1 MKTIGLIGGMSW
13 ESTTTYYQ
21 LLNQG
26 VRSRLGAL
34 HSAQLLLYSVDFSP
48 IEVLQR
54 EGKWEEAGH
63 RLAVIAE
70 KLETAGAEA
79 ILLCTNTM
87 HKVALY
93 IEEAIHIPFLH
104 IAEATA
110 QAIIKGECSNV
121 LLLGTN
127 YTMEQPFLKEKLQ
140 ERGINV
146 FIPDSKE
153 RDEVNRIIFEELCVG
168 TVSRDSKIWLEQL
181 VLNFEKQGV
190 EGVVLGCTELGLIVE
205 KEKVPVDL
213 FDTTAIHVKVAV
225 DFMLQETIL
234 K

>member
-21 LLNQG
+21 LLNRE

-54 EGKWEEAGH
+54 EGKWEEAGY
-63 RLAVIAE
+63 RLAAIAE
-70 KLETAGAEA
+70 KLEIAGAEV

-87 HKVALY
+87 HKVAHY
-93 IEEAIHIPFLH
+93 IEKAIHIPFLH

-110 QAIIKGECSNV
+110 QVIVKGECSNV
-121 LLLGTN
+121 LLLGTK
-127 YTMEQPFLKEKLQ
+127 YTMEQPFMKEKLQ

-146 FIPDSKE
+146 FVPDGKE

-205 KEKVPVDL
+205 KENVSVEL

-225 DFMLQETIL
+225 DFMLQETI
-234 K
+234 